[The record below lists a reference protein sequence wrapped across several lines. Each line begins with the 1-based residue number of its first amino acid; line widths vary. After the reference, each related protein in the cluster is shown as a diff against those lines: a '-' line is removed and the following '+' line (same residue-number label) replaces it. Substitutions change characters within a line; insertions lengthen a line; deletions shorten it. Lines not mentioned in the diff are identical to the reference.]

1 MNSADGTIPFN
12 SSFSQNSFYL
22 RVRLRERFV
31 NPPLLKQLA
40 VYKITEDFLISARSN
55 KSIFSNNYA
64 KTKKATLDWVNYA
77 HNQGGPLIQLQTFQ
91 GDITVGE

>member
-1 MNSADGTIPFN
+1 M
-12 SSFSQNSFYL
+12 QKLYL
-22 RVRLRERFV
+22 FTCSLAERFV
-31 NPPLLKQLA
+31 NPQLLKQLA

-64 KTKKATLDWVNYA
+64 KTKKAALDWVNYS

>member
-1 MNSADGTIPFN
+1 MFACRTFCK
-12 SSFSQNSFYL
+12 SS
-22 RVRLRERFV
+22 VVETTC
-31 NPPLLKQLA
+31 

-55 KSIFSNNYA
+55 KFIFSNNYA